1 MYVYVDN
8 SNKKAE
14 FMTLWSQIAREK
26 KYPITEL
33 RANSEAFII
42 KNKEGLSIGTIEFI
56 RCDKDVSNSSDL
68 INITN
73 EKRIEENLEHSY
85 QIRKIGLK
93 SEFTNT
99 KVLYDLLKLA
109 ITYAKK
115 NGVKYYVT
123 YLEKKHYHL
132 LTEKYKLRIERLGEN
147 SFLAKSECVPV
158 LIDIEDTIYNTR
170 GYPLHIKSIALVVQG
185 TKKVKSLF
193 V

>member
-8 SNKKAE
+8 NNKKAE
-14 FMTLWSQIAREK
+14 FMNLWSQIAREK

-56 RCDKDVSNSSDL
+56 RCDKDLANSSDL

-73 EKRIEENLEHSY
+73 DKRIKENLKHSY
-85 QIRKIGLK
+85 QIRKMGLK

-109 ITYAKK
+109 AMYAKN
-115 NGVKYYVT
+115 NGVRYYVS
-123 YLEKKHYHL
+123 YLEKNHYHL
-132 LTEKYKLRIERLGEN
+132 LTDKYKLRVDRLGEN
-147 SFLAKSECVPV
+147 AFLAKRECVPA

-170 GYPLHIKSIALVVQG
+170 GYPLYIKSIAYVVQG